1 MLIDNDAMVHFLK
14 ALVKTKSLPGHEK
27 NAIELVAKEM
37 NHLGYNSI
45 AIDEYGNLSGV
56 FNGADPGPTLMLDAH
71 VDTVDVAPGV
81 PWQHEPFGAVIDNG
95 RMYGRGTTDMKG
107 PLAAMLYAIAAV
119 DQARLKG
126 RIVFSVSVME
136 EVIEGYLLDPVV
148 SKYSPDIVII
158 GEPSDM
164 RLIHGSRGRAEIL
177 VTATGQP
184 VHSSLPE
191 QGINAVHLMMAAI
204 AVIESIPL
212 PEDPE
217 IGPAILALTDII
229 SEPYPGHSM
238 IPSVCRATY
247 DRRTLPGE
255 TAQQILSAWD
265 GLDEME
271 RVRTEIA
278 KAHYTTY
285 TGQEIEVVKFFPAWY
300 LEKDHI
306 LVRSARDGLLA
317 CGMDVRLGTW
327 PFNTNATYTAGIKSI
342 PTIGFGPSKEGLAHI
357 VDEYIDLSE
366 LQTATKGYLGMINA
380 MLS

>member
-1 MLIDNDAMVHFLK
+1 MPIDNDAMVHFLT

-27 NAIELVAKEM
+27 SAIELVAKEM
-37 NHLGYNSI
+37 SSLGYDSI

-56 FNGADPGPTLMLDAH
+56 INGASLGLTLMLDGH

-81 PWQHEPFGAVIDNG
+81 PWQHEPFGAVIENG

-107 PLAAMLYAIAAV
+107 PLAAMLYAVAAA
-119 DQARLKG
+119 DPARLKG

-136 EVIEGYLLDPVV
+136 EVIEGYLLAPVIAR
-148 SKYSPDIVII
+148 YAPDLVII

-164 RLIHGSRGRAEIL
+164 KLIHGSRGRAEIL

-204 AVIESIPL
+204 ATIESLPL

-217 IGPAILALTDII
+217 IGQAVLALTDII

-255 TAQQILSAWD
+255 TAEQILSAWD
-265 GLDEME
+265 GLDGME
-271 RVRTEIA
+271 RVRAEIA
-278 KAHYTTY
+278 KAQYTTY
-285 TGQEIEVVKFFPAWY
+285 TGQEIGVLKFFPAWS
-300 LEKDHI
+300 LEKDHH

-317 CGMDVRLGTW
+317 CGMGVGFGTW

-357 VDEYIDLSE
+357 VDEYIDLRE
-366 LQTATKGYLGMINA
+366 LQTAVQGYLGMINSI
-380 MLS
+380 LS